1 MNSKILNVQ
10 HAGFKKKLLEA
21 SIKKHQS
28 VIDDFK
34 RSIKELL
41 GTEGMVNEDEKDM
54 SQQSVNS
61 EQIQRANAIGDQVS
75 FANDEMTLLNNM
87 MPSIEDIHDQ
97 VTLGSVVVT
106 EKMIFFVSASIE
118 QFEVDGIEVFGIS
131 TESPIYQEMKGRKK
145 GDMFSYKEHHY
156 TIVDLF

>member
-1 MNSKILNVQ
+1 MNSKILNVK
-10 HAGFKKKLLEA
+10 HAEFKKKSLEA

-28 VIDDFK
+28 VIDDLK

-41 GTEGMVNEDEKDM
+41 GTEDAANRDESDM
-54 SQQSVNS
+54 TQQSVNT
-61 EQIQRANAIGDQVS
+61 EQIQKANAIGDQVS

-87 MPSIEDIHDQ
+87 LPLIEDIHDQ

-106 EKMIFFVSASIE
+106 DKMVFFVSASIE
-118 QFEVDGIEVFGIS
+118 QFEVDGIELFGLS
-131 TESPIYQEMKGRKK
+131 TESPIYQEMRGKKK
-145 GDMFSYKEHHY
+145 GDLFSYKEHHY

>member
-1 MNSKILNVQ
+1 MNSKILNVK
-10 HAGFKKKLLEA
+10 HAEFKKKSLEA

-28 VIDDFK
+28 VIDDLK

-41 GTEGMVNEDEKDM
+41 GTEDAANRDESDLT
-54 SQQSVNS
+54 QQSVNT
-61 EQIQRANAIGDQVS
+61 EQIQKANAIGDQVS

-87 MPSIEDIHDQ
+87 LPLIEDIHDQ

-106 EKMIFFVSASIE
+106 DKMVFFVSASIE
-118 QFEVDGIEVFGIS
+118 QFEVDGIELFGLS
-131 TESPIYQEMKGRKK
+131 TESPIYQEMRGKKK
-145 GDMFSYKEHHY
+145 GDLFSYKKHHY

>member
-1 MNSKILNVQ
+1 MNNKILNVK
-10 HAGFKKKLLEA
+10 HADFKKKLLQA

-28 VIDDFK
+28 VIDDLK

-41 GTEGMVNEDEKDM
+41 GTEGLVNEDEKDM

-61 EQIQRANAIGDQVS
+61 EQIQKANAIGDQVS

-106 EKMIFFVSASIE
+106 EKMIFFISASIE
-118 QFEVDGIEVFGIS
+118 QFEVDGIELFGIS
-131 TESPIYQEMKGRKK
+131 TESPIYQQMKGKKK
-145 GDMFSYKEHHY
+145 GDKFSYKEHHY